1 VGKDVGELCGIEPVG
16 VKATDDIA
24 QIVALEPDAVLY
36 MPVKWDVDDMVR
48 MLEAGINIVT
58 TASFITGRSYGEQ
71 EMVRL
76 RTAAEMGGVS
86 IYGTGINPGLAS
98 VVALA
103 ASAACREVKRISVY
117 EAADCTGYESARQ
130 WKVLGFGS
138 PPDRPD
144 LAERAQ
150 RRTAVFGD
158 SIEMMAAALKVP
170 LDDREFRLELG
181 LATKDLDL
189 GYMEIAEGTV
199 CGMNFVWTGVVAG
212 KPLIEMG
219 LRWRL
224 GNSMEPNWEINHGYT
239 IEIDGIP
246 DVRLRFIPDE
256 NDYTA
261 GTSNPAVN
269 AVPAVVA
276 ARPGIVLAGDLPL
289 IAAGSIASD

>member
-1 VGKDVGELCGIEPVG
+1 
-16 VKATDDIA
+16 
-24 QIVALEPDAVLY
+24 
-36 MPVKWDVDDMVR
+36 MVD
-48 MLEAGINIVT
+48 
-58 TASFITGRSYGEQ
+58 
-71 EMVRL
+71 L
-76 RTAAEMGGVS
+76 REAAERGGAS

-103 ASAACREVKRISVY
+103 ASATCRQVERISVS

-158 SIEMMAAALKVP
+158 SLEMMAAALRVK
-170 LDDREFRLELG
+170 LEDRAFRLELG

-189 GYMEIAEGTV
+189 GYMEIPKGTV
-199 CGMNFVWTGVVAG
+199 CGMNFVWTGIVAG
-212 KPLIEMG
+212 KPLLELG
-219 LRWRL
+219 LKWRL
-224 GNSMEPNWEINHGYT
+224 GNSMEPNWDIAHGYT

-246 DVRLRFIPDE
+246 QVRLRYIPDE
-256 NDYTA
+256 NDYSA
-261 GTSNPAVN
+261 GTANPAVN

-276 ARPGIVLAGDLPL
+276 ARPGLVLAGDLPL
-289 IAAGSIASD
+289 IVAGSVASG